1 MPSPMRHIPCVAP
14 AAVALMVFACGCSAA
29 VPAVPDD
36 VAAAAA
42 AADDGGDAGLPTKGD
57 NDAGLGEKEGGLGEK
72 EGGLGE
78 KEGGVGPGDDASIG
92 PGDAGSGS
100 DDAGSAADAGMPP
113 PQDGGGLNACLAC
126 AEKRCGPIVNTCVD
140 SPSCVEE
147 GDCDLTCLRMAG
159 NSLVTD
165 ARCVQSCAAQHP
177 ATPQLLAAVTCGFE
191 VCPVECLRTLISCGG
206 NPSDAGHPVQVPST
220 GPECPGGAWVGA
232 AFHN

>member
-29 VPAVPDD
+29 VPDD
-36 VAAAAA
+36 VVAAAADEDA
-42 AADDGGDAGLPTKGD
+42 EAGLPTKGD
-57 NDAGLGEKEGGLGEK
+57 KDAGLGEKEGGLGEK

-78 KEGGVGPGDDASIG
+78 KDGGVGPGDDAST
-92 PGDAGSGS
+92 GS
-100 DDAGSAADAGMPP
+100 DDAGLGRIDAGSVVDAGMPP
-113 PQDGGGLNACLAC
+113 PEDGGGLNACLAC
-126 AEKRCGPIVNTCVD
+126 AEKRCGPIVNACVA

-147 GDCDLTCLRMAG
+147 GDCDSTCLRTAG

-165 ARCVQSCAAQHP
+165 ARCVAACAAEHP
-177 ATPQLLAAVTCGFE
+177 ATAQLLAAVTCGFE

-206 NPSDAGHPVQVPST
+206 NPSDAGHPLEVPST

-232 AFHN
+232 VLHK